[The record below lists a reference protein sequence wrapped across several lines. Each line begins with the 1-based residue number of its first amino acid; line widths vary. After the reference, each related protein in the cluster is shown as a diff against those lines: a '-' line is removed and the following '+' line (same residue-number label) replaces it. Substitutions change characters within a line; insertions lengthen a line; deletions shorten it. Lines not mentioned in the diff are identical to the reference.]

1 MLSGKRICLA
11 MQEPLKTWIQSLG
24 WEEHV
29 EEEKVAYSSTFAW
42 KITLT
47 EKPGQLQSME
57 SQSQAQLSN

>member
-1 MLSGKRICLA
+1 